1 MYGKLLDDSG
11 AIQVCGK
18 DIVVRNLW
26 IWALD
31 VFMHGEDGLT
41 ARGGHGKTRRGQKV
55 QRGHNLSNHAQLP
68 TPLSFMHMQRIY
80 NPFFFP
86 II

>member
-31 VFMHGEDGLT
+31 VFMHG
-41 ARGGHGKTRRGQKV
+41 GKRNIGRLVLGQL
-55 QRGHNLSNHAQLP
+55 HS
-68 TPLSFMHMQRIY
+68 
-80 NPFFFP
+80 
-86 II
+86 

>member
-31 VFMHGEDGLT
+31 VFMHG
-41 ARGGHGKTRRGQKV
+41 GKRAYSSGSRK
-55 QRGHNLSNHAQLP
+55 
-68 TPLSFMHMQRIY
+68 
-80 NPFFFP
+80 NPAGSESSTGSQPF
-86 II
+86 